1 MGADLGGRSGAR
13 RAIAVAVGIGITAAT
28 QFLSGLVPHAA
39 AQPRERQRAEKP
51 AGGEPRG
58 ERLAL
63 PFSCRVEAG
72 RVRLTPSRDRFY
84 AVTGQRQSQSVTACS
99 DADQPVCR
107 TLVAH
112 RFSFSCG
119 GKKVAWSDVAA
130 TIGGRRTSQVWQQ
143 DRRIN
148 ILIREGEVR
157 PPQQASCGEAPS
169 APGAVPEPA
178 PVEKPALVPIT
189 YRPCEPDAEAPAA
202 PARVLRTHFAL
213 PEGFAPLALFGARI
227 VDAAGAQ
234 INVER
239 SGPGA
244 ASVRAGL
251 PTDLAPRA
259 PSAAGASPEPTQPS
273 AMAGSGERTAAT
285 TDDTA
290 AANAPPRRRMSR
302 LLERMI
308 LSEPLPDIV
317 PEQRL
322 DIATAPPALAWTASV
337 HRVGETGSLPESAVA
352 ATAASSRGLGDGFG
366 LWLMLTIAIASGGWL
381 AWSQHAVALGRLQRG
396 LESTSFLKP
405 LAGAVA
411 RLRTSASSI
420 ARSGSATYATDV
432 VESRFR
438 LVTASVE
445 RVGENSALRDVLDDE
460 LRRVRGRLAA
470 ASEPDDGAGGGR
482 RIGAAA
488 YRVLLRDLDRI
499 ERIAESAATGGTG
512 GGTGGGS
519 GAGDERHALAAG
531 RMPASPREAYAIL
544 GVNGSV
550 SDATLKKV
558 ADGLRMSWH
567 PDLAHDDR
575 DRANREERTKQINVA
590 VELIVAERRA
600 LAPA

>member
-13 RAIAVAVGIGITAAT
+13 RAVAIAVGTGIGAAT
-28 QFLSGLVPHAA
+28 LICAGFATDAA

-51 AGGEPRG
+51 AAGEPRG

-72 RVRLTPSRDRFY
+72 RIRLTPSRDRFY
-84 AVTGQRQSQSVTACS
+84 AITGQRQSQSATACS

-112 RFSFSCG
+112 RFTFSCG

-130 TIGGRRTSQVWQQ
+130 TIGGRRTSQVWLQ

-148 ILIREGEVR
+148 ILIREGELR
-157 PPQQASCGEAPS
+157 PPQQASCGET
-169 APGAVPEPA
+169 APGAAPEPPSA
-178 PVEKPALVPIT
+178 EKPALVPIAF
-189 YRPCEPDAEAPAA
+189 RPCEPEAAA
-202 PARVLRTHFAL
+202 PARILRTHFAL
-213 PEGFAPLALFGARI
+213 AEGFAPLALFGARI
-227 VDAAGAQ
+227 VDIAGAQ

-244 ASVRAGL
+244 VSVQAGL
-251 PTDLAPRA
+251 PAEIAPRV
-259 PSAAGASPEPTQPS
+259 PSAAGTLPVPPQPA

-285 TDDTA
+285 TDDTT

-337 HRVGETGSLPESAVA
+337 HRVGETGSLPEPAVA

-396 LESTSFLKP
+396 LESTSLLKP

-420 ARSGSATYATDV
+420 ARSGSPTYATDV
-432 VESRFR
+432 VESRLR
-438 LVTASVE
+438 LVATSVE
-445 RVGENSALRDVLDDE
+445 RVGANSALRDVLDDE

-470 ASEPDDGAGGGR
+470 ASEPEATAEGGR

-499 ERIAESAATGGTG
+499 ERIAESAATAGTAH
-512 GGTGGGS
+512 GS
-519 GAGDERHALAAG
+519 GAADERHALAAG

-567 PDLAHDDR
+567 PDLAHDDH

-600 LAPA
+600 SAPA

>member
-13 RAIAVAVGIGITAAT
+13 RAVAIAVGIGIGAAT
-28 QFLSGLVPHAA
+28 LISAGGATDAA

-51 AGGEPRG
+51 AASEPRG

-72 RVRLTPSRDRFY
+72 RIRLTPSRDRFY
-84 AVTGQRQSQSVTACS
+84 AVTGQRQSQSATACS
-99 DADQPVCR
+99 DADQPLCR

-112 RFSFSCG
+112 RFTFSCG

-130 TIGGRRTSQVWQQ
+130 TIGGRRTSQVWLQ

-148 ILIREGEVR
+148 ILIREGELR
-157 PPQQASCGEAPS
+157 PPQQASCGETP
-169 APGAVPEPA
+169 PGAAPEPPA
-178 PVEKPALVPIT
+178 AERPALVPIT
-189 YRPCEPDAEAPAA
+189 YRPCDTDAA
-202 PARVLRTHFAL
+202 PPARILRTHFAL

-227 VDAAGAQ
+227 VDTAGAQ

-244 ASVRAGL
+244 VSVQAGL
-251 PTDLAPRA
+251 PAEIAPRA
-259 PSAAGASPEPTQPS
+259 AAALPVPPQPA
-273 AMAGSGERTAAT
+273 AMAGSGARTAAT
-285 TDDTA
+285 TDDTT

-337 HRVGETGSLPESAVA
+337 HRVGETGSLPEPAVS

-405 LAGAVA
+405 LAGAVT

-420 ARSGSATYATDV
+420 ARSGSPTYATDV
-432 VESRFR
+432 VESRLR
-438 LVTASVE
+438 LVATSVE
-445 RVGENSALRDVLDDE
+445 RVGANAALRDVLDDE

-470 ASEPDDGAGGGR
+470 ASEPDDGAGGR

-499 ERIAESAATGGTG
+499 ERIAESAVTA
-512 GGTGGGS
+512 GS
-519 GAGDERHALAAG
+519 EAAGASQAFAAG
-531 RMPASPREAYAIL
+531 RMPVSPREAYAIL

-567 PDLAHDDR
+567 PDLAHDDH

-590 VELIVAERRA
+590 VELIVVERRA
-600 LAPA
+600 LAPG

>member
-13 RAIAVAVGIGITAAT
+13 RAVAIAVGIGIGIGAAT
-28 QFLSGLVPHAA
+28 LISAGIATDAA

-51 AGGEPRG
+51 ADGEPRG

-72 RVRLTPSRDRFY
+72 RIRLTPSRDRFY
-84 AVTGQRQSQSVTACS
+84 AITGQRQSQSATACS

-112 RFSFSCG
+112 RFTFSCG

-130 TIGGRRTSQVWQQ
+130 TIGGRRTSQVWLQ

-148 ILIREGEVR
+148 ILIREGELR
-157 PPQQASCGEAPS
+157 PPQQASCGEPAP
-169 APGAVPEPA
+169 AGAAPEP
-178 PVEKPALVPIT
+178 PTVEKPALVPIAF
-189 YRPCEPDAEAPAA
+189 RSCEPEAAA

-227 VDAAGAQ
+227 VDTAGAQ

-244 ASVRAGL
+244 VSVQAGL
-251 PTDLAPRA
+251 PAEIAPRA
-259 PSAAGASPEPTQPS
+259 PSAAGTLPVPPQPA
-273 AMAGSGERTAAT
+273 AMAGSSERAAAT
-285 TDDTA
+285 TEPTT

-308 LSEPLPDIV
+308 LSEPLPDIL
-317 PEQRL
+317 PDQRL

-337 HRVGETGSLPESAVA
+337 HRVGDTGSLPEPPLA

-411 RLRTSASSI
+411 LLRTSASSI
-420 ARSGSATYATDV
+420 ARSGSPTYATDV
-432 VESRFR
+432 VESRLR
-438 LVTASVE
+438 LVATSVE
-445 RVGENSALRDVLDDE
+445 RVGANSALRDVLDDE

-470 ASEPDDGAGGGR
+470 ASEPDATAEGGR

-499 ERIAESAATGGTG
+499 ERIAESAATGGN
-512 GGTGGGS
+512 GGGS
-519 GAGDERHALAAG
+519 GAADERHALAAG

-567 PDLAHDDR
+567 PDLAHDDH

-590 VELIVAERRA
+590 VELIAAERRA